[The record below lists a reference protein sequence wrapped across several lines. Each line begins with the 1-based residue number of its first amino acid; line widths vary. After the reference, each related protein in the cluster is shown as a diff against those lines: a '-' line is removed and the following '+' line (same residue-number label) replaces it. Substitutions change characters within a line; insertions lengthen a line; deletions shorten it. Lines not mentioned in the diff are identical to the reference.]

1 VSVKLRDISH
11 DLQKHTGDREPIKSH
26 DLAITGFRANLEN
39 LKVRENLEK
48 SGSFFE
54 NLYKLGKIR
63 EKYFMIVK
71 NVLCYYDTKF
81 FISKFLLRLLF
92 IFALFLLF

>member
-39 LKVRENLEK
+39 LEKELIFKKVR
-48 SGSFFE
+48 E